1 MIIMKKLKQMGSILV
16 RAMIIVS
23 VLLLPFDVATSVVTG
38 ANVSITAQYSQP
50 SPFPDQPNGLPH
62 PFEPNVTLILL
73 RPDGS
78 WTPWS
83 NIDTILPVG
92 YLIYWANITQTP
104 ANQIPAMV
112 FGQCDVT
119 RELGSAALQGRQ
131 VFGNQ
136 QSVPGNT
143 QLQAIVPEPVG
154 REGIVRVS
162 EIEQFRN
169 NDIRFEPTNNMIAD
183 VVRQYVRQVMNQQNA
198 QGFDNA
204 GILSQREQQL
214 SNNLMRDI
222 IQVWDQDPGA
232 QSFPVNANGMKV
244 QLDRKAV
251 QPFTVNQYEG
261 AGGFSTDRISIF
273 ATHTMQDGIRTAR
286 DLEDIVFVLLYEMFG
301 RGEGLGIIL
310 SNLRA
315 ELLMGR
321 DAGSSHDWL
330 RYTGFHRAI
339 GLEHVFDVAQES
351 HEIYDERMNERL
363 MELNPNLP
371 TYEQISVAM
380 GGAGG
385 AIRNLDSLAI
395 LARDLGIR
403 PDQVSTFLED
413 TMALFHTATDM
424 TLAIHVRNNA
434 AQQFSTTIERIATI
448 SLKHNLGFWGVDFE
462 GRLTSLL
469 EGGPSID
476 LNSPQLGVFTLGN
489 EHVQRPSIF
498 SEVQEMLGEV
508 GRQVQAGYTIQN
520 GQWILVE
527 HQLPHLPPT
536 LPPNSSVEDTS
547 TTTITTEYRTLRFVI
562 DSTTFTDNGTSHILE
577 AAPFIANDRTMVPLR
592 VISEALDATNITFVN
607 GVVSFVLND
616 ETITMTIGQPLP
628 NNMGTPIIIADR
640 TFVPIAYI
648 IDKMGAE
655 VRWDGNTRAVYITM
669 PL

>member
-1 MIIMKKLKQMGSILV
+1 MKKLKQTSSILV
-16 RAMIIVS
+16 GVVIIAS
-23 VLLLPFDVATSVVTG
+23 VLLLPFDVAASVVTG
-38 ANVSITAQYSQP
+38 ANVSIIAQYSQP
-50 SPFPDQPNGLPH
+50 SQFPDQPNGLPH

-92 YLIYWANITQTP
+92 YLIYWANITQAP

-112 FGQCDVT
+112 FGQCNVT

-131 VFGNQ
+131 VFENQ

-143 QLQAIVPEPVG
+143 QLQAVVQG
-154 REGIVRVS
+154 NARQEGIVRVS

-169 NDIRFEPTNNMIAD
+169 DEIRFEPTNNMIAD
-183 VVRQYVRQVMNQQNA
+183 VVRQYVRQVMNQQNVV
-198 QGFDNA
+198 GSESTGN
-204 GILSQREQQL
+204 LSQREQQL

-222 IQVWDQDPGA
+222 IRVWEQDPGS
-232 QSFPVNANGMKV
+232 QSFPVNADGMMV

-251 QPFTVNQYEG
+251 QPFVTRPGQ
-261 AGGFSTDRISIF
+261 ASGGFTPNRVSTF
-273 ATHTMQDGIRTAR
+273 ATH
-286 DLEDIVFVLLYEMFG
+286 VLVDDNSLITRNVEEMTFTVLYEMFG
-301 RGEGLGIIL
+301 RGEGLGTIL

-315 ELLMGR
+315 ELLMGYEAPR
-321 DAGSSHDWL
+321 SSSGDWIN
-330 RYTGFHRAI
+330 YTGFHRAI
-339 GLEHVFDVAQES
+339 GIEHVFDVAQES
-351 HEIYDERMNERL
+351 YEMFDRRMNERL

-371 TYEQISVAM
+371 TYEQISIAM
-380 GGAGG
+380 GGAGSAVG
-385 AIRNLDSLAI
+385 NQNSSAI
-395 LARDLGIR
+395 LARSLNVQDNNI
-403 PDQVSTFLED
+403 QSFLEEI
-413 TMALFHTATDM
+413 MSLFHTAIDT
-424 TLAIHVRNNA
+424 TLTVHARNNA
-434 AQQFSTTIERIATI
+434 TQQFSNTIERIAAI
-448 SLKHNLGFWGVDFE
+448 SLEHDLGFWGVDFE
-462 GRLTSLL
+462 GRLTSIL
-469 EGGPSID
+469 EIGPSID

-489 EHVQRPSIF
+489 GHVQRPSIF

-527 HQLPHLPPT
+527 HQLPNLPPT

-592 VISEALDATNITFVN
+592 VISEAFNATNITFAN
-607 GVVSFVLND
+607 GVVSFVLNG

-628 NNMGTPIIIADR
+628 NNMGTPVIIAER

-655 VRWDGNTRAVYITM
+655 VRWDGNTRAVYIIM